1 MLRPIE
7 DSALKTRLNGIVS
20 FSLAGFLL
28 AFVGGCQQTPS
39 GQFEPIDMGKMF
51 ASKSVSVYQVA
62 GQLNCQVVHADG
74 SSATLQNRANCITMY
89 PSPSKAVYVN
99 CNPVQCP
106 GDITEVGGTLYASE
120 DIIPELRRAMR
131 PEPPPLALR
140 PGNPWSSLR
149 PPHPSAPGKTETPL
163 PAASGV
169 VVIDAGHGGKD
180 PGAIGC
186 NGVCEKDIVL
196 PVALEVR
203 RRLQAAGVRVIMT
216 RGDDTFVEL
225 DRRAEIANENHANL
239 FVAIHAD
246 SSPNREATGHTVY
259 VARGAGSASTSAAH
273 CVSAMLSEHGDPCR
287 GGVRAAGYRVL
298 VKNDCP
304 AMLVELGYVSNRA
317 EANTLA
323 SISYQQQLGDAIAAG
338 IVQSLRR

>member
-1 MLRPIE
+1 MNTHSNR
-7 DSALKTRLNGIVS
+7 IVS
-20 FSLAGFLL
+20 ASLAGLLL
-28 AFVGGCQQTPS
+28 ACVGGCQQAPS

-51 ASKSVSVYQVA
+51 AAKSVSVYQMA

-120 DIIPELRRAMR
+120 NIIPELRRAMR
-131 PEPPPLALR
+131 PEPPPMALR
-140 PGNPWSSLR
+140 PGYPWSYLK
-149 PPHPSAPGKTETPL
+149 PPSHPAAPGKPETPL
-163 PAASGV
+163 PSASGLV
-169 VVIDAGHGGKD
+169 VLDAGHGGKD

-186 NGVCEKDIVL
+186 NGACEKDIVL

-203 RRLQAAGVRVIMT
+203 RRLQAAGVKVIMT
-216 RGDDTFVEL
+216 RSDDTFVEL
-225 DRRAEIANENHANL
+225 DRRAEIANENHASL

-246 SSPNREATGHTVY
+246 SSPNHEASGHTVY
-259 VARGAGSASTSAAH
+259 VARGAGSASMSAAH
-273 CVSAMLSEHGDPCR
+273 CVSAALADHGDPCR
-287 GGVRAAGYRVL
+287 GGVRGAGYRVL

-304 AMLVELGYVSNRA
+304 AMLVEVGYVSNRA
-317 EANTLA
+317 EANSLA
-323 SISYQQQLGDAIAAG
+323 SAGYQQQVGDAIAAG